1 MNYKIARTMLTL
13 CIVYLIGFYILKF
26 IFPDLLIQTITDPTV
41 LKFGD
46 LLQKWVGFVHLFNV
60 IGTIV
65 TFYLFACASTGRF
78 KFTRVEIAIILGG
91 VSVSLLVYYLLPEL
105 YTHSSA
111 ALMLIVAWLCKGKLR
126 NTVITFTIHG
136 YLSQLLLS
144 IRGFDTVIT
153 TVPQAAL
160 LGGIILASEM
170 YVWLIL
176 LAIIFNIKEGKGN
189 GSIVSAIS
197 EQNGRGEEKGVRSRR
212 EKGQRP

>member
-41 LKFGD
+41 LKFGE

-60 IGTIV
+60 LGTLI
-65 TFYLFACASTGRF
+65 TFYLFTCAGTGRF
-78 KFTRVEIAIILGG
+78 KFTRVEVAIILGG
-91 VSVSLLVYYLLPEL
+91 VSVSLLIYYLLPEF

-111 ALMLIVAWLCKGKLR
+111 ALMLVTVWLCKGKLR
-126 NTVITFTIHG
+126 NTVITFAIHG

-144 IRGFDTVIT
+144 VRGFETVIT
-153 TVPQAAL
+153 AVPQAAL

-170 YVWLIL
+170 YVWPIL

-189 GSIVSAIS
+189 GSIVSAVS
-197 EQNGRGEEKGVRSRR
+197 EQDGRGEEKGVRSRR
-212 EKGQRP
+212 EKG